1 MLLAISANTYGP
13 WFVHFVP
20 AVKNNVMENSIFSRI
35 IYSTETYT
43 MNGIYLKKHTLA
55 QLQAIED
62 DLMAAYASTKSKA
75 GGLCAHY
82 MANTV
87 LKISGVWESETAC
100 GLAFKFIH

>member
-1 MLLAISANTYGP
+1 MLLAISANTYAP

-20 AVKNNVMENSIFSRI
+20 PVKNNVLENSIFSRI

-62 DLMAAYASTKSKA
+62 DLMTAYSSTKAKA